1 MEIFLGVFILLVAIT
16 GMSVG
21 VILIENLYLGLA
33 AVYLQKELA
42 PYAEMIQ
49 TNVIMKTQ

>member
-1 MEIFLGVFILLVAIT
+1 MEIFLGVFILVVAIT

-21 VILIENLYLGLA
+21 VIFNRNLYLGLA
-33 AVYLQKELA
+33 AVYLQKVLA

-49 TNVIMKTQ
+49 TNVIMIT